1 MQRFLAGVNLYSVEF
16 SVSCSC
22 SVAVCS
28 PDVHYCAP
36 FRHVSSSVRVRF
48 WDAERETSERMYLSP
63 TTSILILWRGRVLN
77 GRRIE
82 SDGAEKKRRA
92 ETEVHTFDVTESVVC
107 KCMCAC
113 VCPRNTR
120 HNVSYVW
127 FGVIVVAQ
135 LALFH
140 GYEYLVS
147 GMQIYRGSRISL
159 AYISC
164 FRVSYRES
172 RI

>member
-1 MQRFLAGVNLYSVEF
+1 MLKQKSIRSTSRDQA
-16 SVSCSC
+16 
-22 SVAVCS
+22 
-28 PDVHYCAP
+28 CASA
-36 FRHVSSSVRVRF
+36 RMCVRV
-48 WDAERETSERMYLSP
+48 APGVTYLTYRS
-63 TTSILILWRGRVLN
+63 
-77 GRRIE
+77 
-82 SDGAEKKRRA
+82 
-92 ETEVHTFDVTESVVC
+92 
-107 KCMCAC
+107 
-113 VCPRNTR
+113 
-120 HNVSYVW
+120 
-127 FGVIVVAQ
+127 GVIVVAQ

>member
-1 MQRFLAGVNLYSVEF
+1 MLKQKSIRS
-16 SVSCSC
+16 
-22 SVAVCS
+22 
-28 PDVHYCAP
+28 
-36 FRHVSSSVRVRF
+36 
-48 WDAERETSERMYLSP
+48 TSQ
-63 TTSILILWRGRVLN
+63 
-77 GRRIE
+77 
-82 SDGAEKKRRA
+82 DQ
-92 ETEVHTFDVTESVVC
+92 C
-107 KCMCAC
+107 KCTY
-113 VCPRNTR
+113 VRPYSTR
-120 HNVSYVW
+120 RNVSYLW
-127 FGVIVVAQ
+127 SGVIVVAQ